1 MFRTALISALALG
14 TVAMLASPA
23 AAGPWPAVDAQI
35 IIQPRVVVGHPRPVV
50 EERVVVVERERP
62 VVHRHVV
69 VVEKHRKAKPWKQ
82 QVVCRDCDWHSDRL
96 EFDRRQAERRGKA
109 RHRGHAPHH
118 AEQVVVIRR

>member
-1 MFRTALISALALG
+1 MFRTALFSALALG

-69 VVEKHRKAKPWKQ
+69 VVDKHPKAKPWKK
-82 QVVCRDCDWHSDRL
+82 QVVCRDCDGHSERL
-96 EFDRRQAERRGKA
+96 EIDRRHAEHRGKA
-109 RHRGHAPHH
+109 RHHGHDHR
-118 AEQVVVIRR
+118 AEKVVVIRR